1 MERYCDDILQYF
13 IDDAKVREHWYK
25 ARYYIMNVLRP
36 LDGHAIG
43 CNSNK
48 RMHVVVNWQIG
59 NADDKLLMLAVVRQI
74 CLLFHF
80 PNYDEEN

>member
-13 IDDAKVREHWYK
+13 IDDVKVREHWYK

-43 CNSNK
+43 CNS
-48 RMHVVVNWQIG
+48 G
-59 NADDKLLMLAVVRQI
+59 
-74 CLLFHF
+74 
-80 PNYDEEN
+80 